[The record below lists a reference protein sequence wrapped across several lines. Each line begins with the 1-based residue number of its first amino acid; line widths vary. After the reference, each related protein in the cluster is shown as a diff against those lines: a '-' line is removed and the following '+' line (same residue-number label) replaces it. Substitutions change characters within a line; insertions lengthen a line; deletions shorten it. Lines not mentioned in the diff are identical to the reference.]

1 MPILLELVRATSDTV
16 WHGMNEPGFH
26 MPIRSF
32 SHLLR
37 RAIPLLSLLALP
49 LAAQESPQRQ
59 SGIVVEA
66 TAADAVQARDRALA
80 QGRREAYNRMAAA
93 TGAPA
98 ATASDAQ
105 IEAMIASIIIE
116 QERVTSTRYTGRIT
130 VVFNGASGSTPP
142 AQPNPMAAAPAAGQ
156 PASSF
161 IEVRASVGS
170 LQQWM
175 TLQRQMLRAGPVA
188 SLDIIAISTDAARLR
203 LGLRVPQGDAPSA
216 LLSSGVVLT
225 PPARPGDIW
234 RVGLGDG

>member
-16 WHGMNEPGFH
+16 WHGMNELGFH

-37 RAIPLLSLLALP
+37 RAIPLLPLLALSP

-59 SGIVVEA
+59 SGIMVEA
-66 TAADAVQARDRALA
+66 SAADAVQARDRALA
-80 QGRREAYNRMAAA
+80 QGRREAYARMSAA
-93 TGAPA
+93 TGAPG

-105 IEAMIASIIIE
+105 IEAMVASIIIE

-130 VVFNGASGSTPP
+130 VVFNGASGTPP
-142 AQPNPMAAAPAAGQ
+142 AQPNPLAAAPAAGQ
-156 PASSF
+156 PATSF
-161 IEVRASVGS
+161 IEATTSFSS

-175 TLQRQMLRAGPVA
+175 TLQRQVLRAGPVA
-188 SLDIIAISTDAARLR
+188 SLDIIAISTDAARMR

-216 LLSSGVVLT
+216 LLSGGVVLT
-225 PPARPGDIW
+225 PPAQPGDIW

>member
-1 MPILLELVRATSDTV
+1 
-16 WHGMNEPGFH
+16 

-37 RAIPLLSLLALP
+37 CAIPSLLLVLPP

-59 SGIVVEA
+59 TGIVVEA

-80 QGRREAYNRMAAA
+80 QGRREAYARMSAA
-93 TGAPA
+93 TGAPG

-130 VVFNGASGSTPP
+130 VVFNGGNASPSAP
-142 AQPNPMAAAPAAGQ
+142 ANPLAAAPPAGQ

-161 IEVRASVGS
+161 IEASASFSS
-170 LQQWM
+170 LQQWLG
-175 TLQRQMLRAGPVA
+175 LQRQVLHAGPVA

-203 LGLRVPQGDAPSA
+203 LGLRVPQGDAPGA
-216 LLSSGVVLT
+216 LLAGGVVLT
-225 PPARPGDIW
+225 PPARPGDVW
-234 RVGLGDG
+234 RVGLGGG

>member
-37 RAIPLLSLLALP
+37 CAIPSLLLALPP

-59 SGIVVEA
+59 TGIVVEA

-80 QGRREAYNRMAAA
+80 QGRREAYARMSAA
-93 TGAPA
+93 TGTPG

-130 VVFNGASGSTPP
+130 VVFNGGNASPSAP
-142 AQPNPMAAAPAAGQ
+142 ANPLAAAPPAGQ

-161 IEVRASVGS
+161 IEASASFGS
-170 LQQWM
+170 LQQWLG
-175 TLQRQMLRAGPVA
+175 LQRQVLHAGPVA

-203 LGLRVPQGDAPSA
+203 LGLRVPQGDAPGA
-216 LLSSGVVLT
+216 LISGGVVLS
-225 PPARPGDIW
+225 PPTRPGDVW
-234 RVGLGDG
+234 RVGLVGG

>member
-1 MPILLELVRATSDTV
+1 
-16 WHGMNEPGFH
+16 

-80 QGRREAYNRMAAA
+80 QGRREAYSRMSAA
-93 TGAPA
+93 TGAPG

-130 VVFNGASGSTPP
+130 VVFNGAGGST
-142 AQPNPMAAAPAAGQ
+142 
-156 PASSF
+156 
-161 IEVRASVGS
+161 
-170 LQQWM
+170 
-175 TLQRQMLRAGPVA
+175 
-188 SLDIIAISTDAARLR
+188 
-203 LGLRVPQGDAPSA
+203 
-216 LLSSGVVLT
+216 
-225 PPARPGDIW
+225 
-234 RVGLGDG
+234 